1 MHTTLSPFTL
11 AFWKEKQPVGL
22 TKRGWQGTS
31 AEFGDIRVVYPA
43 GPDRRDDAIVT
54 AVEGALIPT
63 ATFETR
69 GIHTEVVFMPTLNGA
84 TLRVGD
90 EVVRLSRNRW
100 APTHRGRSLR
110 MTYLGDAYRLTAIN
124 RWAFTVSRRPGA
136 GDPGVVVTVRQ
147 SGRGKGRKATL
158 QAAGRVLPVDVCL
171 AALFCGVNRSVLTKF
186 GAVRAGF
193 SRIINFWLALLG

>member
-1 MHTTLSPFTL
+1 MHTTISPFTL
-11 AFWKEKQPVGL
+11 AYWKERQPVGL
-22 TKRGWQGTS
+22 TKHGWQGTS

-43 GPDRRDDAIVT
+43 GLDREPGIVT
-54 AVEGALIPT
+54 AVQGALIPT

-100 APTHRGRSLR
+100 AQTRRGRSLR
-110 MTYLGDAYRLTAIN
+110 MTYLGDAYVLTAIN
-124 RWAFTVSRRPGA
+124 RWAFTLSRRPGA
-136 GDPGVVVTVRQ
+136 EDPGVVVTVRQ
-147 SGRGKGRKATL
+147 SGRGSGRKATVR
-158 QAAGRVLPVDVCL
+158 AAGRVLPADVCL
-171 AALFCGVNRSVLTKF
+171 AALFCGVNRSVLTKW